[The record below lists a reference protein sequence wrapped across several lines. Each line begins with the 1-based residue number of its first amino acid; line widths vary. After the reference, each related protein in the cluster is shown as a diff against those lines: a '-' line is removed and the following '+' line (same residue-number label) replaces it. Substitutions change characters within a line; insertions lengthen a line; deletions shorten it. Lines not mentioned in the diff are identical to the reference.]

1 MDSYPARLAPRA
13 ALPTRIAVSLTR
25 AAALSMADFE
35 SELHAEAV
43 EFDEA
48 RREAYVV
55 ENHRHL
61 FTGSPAISMEE
72 VEAENDAADAREEEW
87 YYNEYLRES
96 TEPELGPEGC
106 MCGCRPFTLT
116 LVMDDPSFS
125 MVTFP

>member
-1 MDSYPARLAPRA
+1 MDSYPARFAPRA
-13 ALPTRIAVSLTR
+13 ALPARIAVAITTR
-25 AAALSMADFE
+25 AALAMDDYSA
-35 SELHAEAV
+35 ELDAEAV

-72 VEAENDAADAREEEW
+72 VKAENDAADAREEEW